1 MNKILSFIAL
11 FLVWANLGLAQSD
24 FKIHSHNDYLQKVPF
39 WEAYAANAASI
50 EADVILKDGQLFV
63 AHEPSSIQET
73 RTLQTLYFDP
83 IREGLQKKLIDE
95 VDFILLIDFK
105 TEAYP
110 TLDKLLEIAKTY
122 GDLLYSDQN
131 PDGLKLVISGNRPKP
146 SDYKNY
152 PDYILFDYQS
162 LELDE
167 KLPWEKIGMV
177 SLSFRQFSI
186 WNGKGRIVESEKS
199 KLDQFVS
206 KVHSFN
212 KPARFWGTPDSKT
225 AWKAFYEMGVD
236 YINTDQPSGVYTYL
250 KNLPQS
256 TYSNAD
262 FHTVY
267 TPAFAADNTSAQVQ
281 NVILMI
287 GDGTGLAQISA
298 GLFTNKNVLNLAQI
312 RSIGLVKTQ
321 AADDFTTDSAA
332 GATAFSTG
340 HKTNNRALGVDP
352 KGEPLQNLPE
362 LLHTKGYYSGI
373 ITTDQMTG
381 ATPAAFYAHESERD
395 NSNEI
400 AAWLAKSPIN
410 LFLGGG
416 KNNFTQLGTDR
427 ISELEDAGYELS
439 DAVESIATSE
449 SDKVGVFI
457 SESSP
462 PSMVKGRGDLLA
474 KSATLALQFFEKHQ
488 KPFFLMIEAAKI
500 DSGGH
505 ENDTEM
511 IVSEMLDF
519 DQAIGTVMQY
529 VDNHPGTLLIVTAD
543 HETGGVSIPQGDIT
557 KGSVELAYHSDDHT
571 GILVP
576 LFAYGAGSS
585 DFQGFMENTEVH
597 TKILKLLS
605 FD

>member
-1 MNKILSFIAL
+1 MNRLLSFTAV

-50 EADVILKDGQLFV
+50 EADVILKDGKLFV

-73 RTLQTLYFDP
+73 RILQTLYFDP
-83 IREGLQKKLIDE
+83 IREGLQKKLIDGI
-95 VDFILLIDFK
+95 DFILLIDLK
-105 TEAYP
+105 TEAYS
-110 TLDKLLEIAKTY
+110 TLDKLLEITKAY
-122 GDLLYSDQN
+122 EDLFYSDQN
-131 PDGLKLVISGNRPKP
+131 QDGLKLVISGNRPKP
-146 SDYKNY
+146 SDYVNY
-152 PDYILFDYQS
+152 PDYMLFDYQS

-177 SLSFRQFSI
+177 SMGFGQFSV

-225 AWKAFYEMGVD
+225 AWKAFHEMGVD
-236 YINTDQPSGVYTYL
+236 YINTDQPSGAYTYL
-250 KNLPQS
+250 ENLPRGI
-256 TYSNAD
+256 YSNTD

-298 GLFTNKNVLNLAQI
+298 GLFTNKNVLNLAQF
-312 RSIGLVKTQ
+312 RNIGLVKTQ

-340 HKTNNRALGVDP
+340 HKTNNRAIGVDP
-352 KGEPLQNLPE
+352 QGEPLQNLPE
-362 LLHTKGYYSGI
+362 LLHTNGYYSGI
-373 ITTDQMTG
+373 ITTDQLTG
-381 ATPAAFYAHESERD
+381 ATPAAFYAHEPERD
-395 NSNEI
+395 SSNEI

-416 KNNFTQLGTDR
+416 KNDFDQLGTDR
-427 ISELEDAGYELS
+427 IAELERAGYELVNS
-439 DAVESIATSE
+439 VEEVASSASG
-449 SDKVGVFI
+449 KVGLFI
-457 SESSP
+457 SEGSP
-462 PSMVKGRGDLLA
+462 ASMVKGRGDFLG
-474 KSATLALQFFEKHQ
+474 KSAIAAFQFFENHQ

-505 ENDTEM
+505 ANDTEM

-543 HETGGVSIPQGDIT
+543 HETGGVSIPQGDIA
-557 KGSVELAYHSDDHT
+557 KGTVELAYHSDDHT

-597 TKILKLLS
+597 EKILKLLS
-605 FD
+605 F